1 MRDFDF
7 LVLGGGSAGYA
18 AASAAA
24 TLGLRTGLVEG
35 GELGGL
41 CILRGCMPSKALIES
56 ANRFQELRRAGEFG
70 IDAGPA
76 SFSVAAIHERKT
88 RHVAGFADYRAK
100 QLASGRFRLLRGW
113 ASFIDPHTVEVRSE
127 DGSVARHSAETFLI
141 ATGSR
146 IKKVPIPGLEEAGY
160 WTSDTVLATAEV
172 PRSVIVLG
180 GGATAVEFVHYFSA
194 LGCQATVLQRSG
206 QLVKEMDADL
216 ARVLTAAFRQRGVSV
231 HCNASL
237 VRVEPG
243 SAGLKRVVF
252 TQGGET
258 RAAEAEQIVY
268 ALGREPQTDGLGLEA
283 AGVKTT
289 NGCPPARPTQQTNVP
304 HIFAAG
310 DAAGPYEVVHI
321 AIAQGEL
328 AARNAARL
336 LKSGGERPLEE
347 IDYRLRLF
355 VIFTEPELARVGMS
369 EAEFQS
375 EGIPYRV
382 ATYPFDDH
390 GKSILM
396 EEKLGFVKLIASEE
410 SDEILGASVVGPRA
424 SELIHEIVVAMR
436 FHATARQLMDIPH
449 YHPTLSEIWTYPA
462 EELACGMP

>member
-18 AASAAA
+18 AASAAVS
-24 TLGLRTGLVEG
+24 LGLRVGLIEG
-35 GELGGL
+35 AGELGGL

-56 ANRFQELRRAGEFG
+56 ANHYADLRRAGEFG
-70 IDAGPA
+70 LSAGPA
-76 SFSVAAIHERKT
+76 GFSIAKIHERKA
-88 RHVAGFADYRAK
+88 RHVAGFADYRAG
-100 QLASGRFRLLRGW
+100 QLEGGRFQLLRGW
-113 ASFIDPHTVEVRSE
+113 ASLVDPHTVEVRSE
-127 DGSVARHSAETFLI
+127 AGTARHTAETILI

-146 IKKVPIPGLEEAGY
+146 IKKVAIPGLEETGY
-160 WTSDTVLATAEV
+160 WTSDTVLSTPEM
-172 PRSVIVLG
+172 PKSVIVLG
-180 GGATAVEFVHYFSA
+180 GGATAVEFAHYFSA
-194 LGCQATVLQRSG
+194 LGARTTIIQRSN

-216 ARVLTAAFRQRGVSV
+216 ARVLTQAFRQRGVSV
-231 HCNASL
+231 HCNTAL

-243 SAGLKRVVF
+243 ENGLKRIVY

-258 RAAEAEQIVY
+258 RSVEAEQIVY
-268 ALGREPQTDGLGLEA
+268 ALGREPNTAGLALQNAGLECT
-283 AGVKTT
+283 G
-289 NGCPPARPTQQTNVP
+289 GCPSTGLTQQTNVP

-310 DAAGPYEVVHI
+310 DVCGPYEVVHI
-321 AIAQGEL
+321 AIAQAEV

-336 LKSGGERPLEE
+336 LKGEGRRVLEE
-347 IDYRLRLF
+347 MDYRLRLF

-369 EAEFQS
+369 EAELQS

-396 EEKLGFVKLIASEE
+396 EEKLGFVKLITGEE
-410 SDEILGASVVGPRA
+410 SGEIVGAAVAGPRA

-436 FHATARQLMDIPH
+436 FRATAAQLAAIPH

-462 EELACGMP
+462 EELANGMV